1 MFFKECARLAE
12 QHPDLASVFV
22 RLDSQF
28 SVMRTAE
35 VIRPRDLASFLKID
49 QNQVRSALDILT
61 REEFLLRV
69 QMVECSH
76 CQMAV
81 LRSDYQEALEEYDEY
96 RCTDCD
102 RPLTDKTIQI
112 ITAYRS
118 GERWQPAGPRPEVNS
133 TPISFDT
140 LLEEGWYTHIQL
152 ADFFKVG
159 SEALRK
165 RLGRYRDRHI
175 DCCRVVTD
183 RRTKENQ
190 YLYRLKDVRD
200 VIDELIASSE
210 RPAKSFSALFV
221 PIWPN

>member
-35 VIRPRDLASFLKID
+35 VIRPCDLASFLKID

-69 QMVECSH
+69 QMVECAY

-118 GERWQPAGPRPEVNS
+118 GQRWQPAARAPERSSS
-133 TPISFDT
+133 TISPAT
-140 LLEEGWYTHIQL
+140 LLESKWYGHSEL
-152 ADFFKVG
+152 AEAYGVG

-165 RLGRYRDRHI
+165 RLDRH
-175 DCCRVVTD
+175 REHHLGGW
-183 RRTKENQ
+183 KENKERLPREPQ
-190 YLYRLKDVRD
+190 YLYRLRD
-200 VIDELIASSE
+200 VKSIIDDLRASSE
-210 RPAKSFSALFV
+210 RPAK
-221 PIWPN
+221 